1 MGMDED
7 VSSGEQ
13 EKYGQQIFLYPDG
26 IGYVK
31 LLDVMGDQYTPAEDA
46 RTSTNKGRL
55 GPEKDTALQRRLIAD
70 NHTSPFEGVL
80 IKFEICVPL
89 FVLRELDRH
98 RTVDKIA
105 DEDVEVVTPDEAAR
119 KWFAR
124 NEMSGRY
131 VEMPNLYYHPDQL
144 RAQSRTN
151 KQGGADGQEASEV
164 VNAFTEEFIRRGK
177 DITRQARELY
187 SEAVEKGVEK
197 GLARIYNTQS
207 QYTKIRMTGSL
218 KNWMDF
224 LRLRLPGGVLWEC
237 RRVAQEIENFLL
249 ALFPAPMLDWRKH
262 VYDTVVLN
270 RDEIV
275 ALRNLIGRAE
285 SGWVYQWGDEI
296 TNSAL
301 KKIGR
306 EKQ

>member
-1 MGMDED
+1 MSEENNG
-7 VSSGEQ
+7 

-80 IKFEICVPL
+80 VKFEICVPL

-105 DEDVEVVTPDEAAR
+105 DEDVEVVTPDESAR

-164 VNAFTEEFIRRGK
+164 VNAFTEEFLRRGQ
-177 DITRQARELY
+177 DITKAARALY

-197 GLARIYNTQS
+197 GLARIYNTQN

-224 LRLRLPGGVLWEC
+224 LRLRLPSFVLWEC

-249 ALFPAPMLDWRKH
+249 GLFPAPMLDWRNH
-262 VYDTVVLN
+262 VYDTVVLSA
-270 RDEIV
+270 DEATV
-275 ALRNLIGRAE
+275 LANLLRELDVDLE
-285 SGWVYQWGDEI
+285 LVEDDEQ
-296 TNSAL
+296 AKGVL
-301 KKIGR
+301 KKIYGR
-306 EKQ
+306 K